1 MRRTREQSTGELV
14 EALSKQT
21 VDLAGKEARLAGAEL
36 RRKARW
42 AVIGA
47 SIASGAVGFAMLAA
61 GSLTA
66 ALVLGLATVMPAW
79 AAALV
84 VGCACAAVAGFLAVV
99 GREAIH
105 EIDGLVPAR
114 TLETLREDAAWLTT
128 RPSSN
133 GR

>member
-1 MRRTREQSTGELV
+1 MRRTHEQSTGELV
-14 EALSKQT
+14 EAFSKQAAE
-21 VDLAGKEARLAGAEL
+21 LARKEARLAGAEL
-36 RRKARW
+36 RRQARW
-42 AVIGA
+42 AAIGA
-47 SIASGAVGFAMLAA
+47 SIASGAVGFATLAA

-84 VGCACAAVAGFLAVV
+84 VGCAYAAVAGFLAVV
-99 GREAIH
+99 GRGALH
-105 EIDGLVPAR
+105 EIDGPLPAR

-128 RPSSN
+128 RPSSS